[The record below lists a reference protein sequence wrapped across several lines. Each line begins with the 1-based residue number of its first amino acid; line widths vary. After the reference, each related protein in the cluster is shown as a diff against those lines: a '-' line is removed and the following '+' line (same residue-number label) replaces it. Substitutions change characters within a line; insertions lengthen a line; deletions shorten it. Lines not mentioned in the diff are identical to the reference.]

1 MNLQPENPPSAE
13 SLAEF
18 DFRLIDQLPVAAY
31 VCAAPSGDI
40 VRFNAKAAELWGRA
54 PQMGTDGEKVCGSH
68 RVYQID
74 GTPIPAAKIPMLDVL
89 HEGIVIRDQEVI
101 LERPDGS
108 RIYVAINIDPILN
121 HAGEV
126 IGAINVFLDIS
137 ERKLAERQSQQLLD
151 IIHAEFERL
160 TRFFE
165 HSPAFMAVLRG
176 PQHIYEK
183 ANKRY
188 LSMIGRE
195 EVLGLRVA
203 DVLPELESQGFIAKL
218 DEVYQTGQNFVGR
231 DIPVTLQDETG
242 VQHEKIVDVVYEPLF
257 TPSGEVKR
265 ILVHGLD
272 LTAHK
277 HMEQELQRR
286 AEELALSDRKKDEFI
301 ALLAHELRNPLAP
314 IRNGLQVLA
323 LSGNKPEVSAQVRDM
338 MNRQLNHMVRLIDDL
353 LDVSRMNRNKLFL
366 RKSRVALAEA
376 MNHALEATRPAL
388 EASGHELVVQ
398 LPTADLYLDAD
409 LTRLAQVFGNLISN
423 SIKYTEPGGR
433 ISFTTE
439 ICGDEVVVTV
449 SDNGIGIP
457 TEALPNLFDMFSQ
470 VHGRERTA
478 AGLGIGLALVRNLVE
493 MHGGRVTAESDGSGQ
508 GSRFRVFL
516 PLPQTQEHTES
527 PAPAAPVAE
536 PPPGTRVL
544 VVDDNRDAC
553 ASLAMLLEITGNT
566 VRTAHDG
573 LQAVK
578 LAETFRPKLILM
590 DIGMPMLDGYEATR
604 RIRAQPW
611 AADTTIVA
619 LTGWGQERD
628 RLRSQEAGCDGH
640 LVKPVSRV
648 DLDALLQRLEPN
660 HAH

>member
-1 MNLQPENPPSAE
+1 MRLQPEKPPSAE

-18 DFRLIDQLPVAAY
+18 DLRLIEQLPVAAY
-31 VCAAPSGDI
+31 VCAAPSGNI
-40 VRFNAKAAELWGRA
+40 VRFNAKAVELWGRT
-54 PQMGTDGEKVCGSH
+54 PKLGDDGEKVCGSH
-68 RVYQID
+68 RIYQLD
-74 GTPIPAAKIPMLDVL
+74 GTPIPATKIPMLDVL
-89 HEGIVIRDQEVI
+89 REGVVIRDQEVI

-108 RIYVAINIDPILN
+108 RIYVAVNIDPIVN
-121 HAGEV
+121 RAGEV
-126 IGAINVFLDIS
+126 IGAINIFLDVS

-160 TRFFE
+160 SRFFE

-188 LSMIGRE
+188 LNMIGRE

-203 DVLPELESQGFIAKL
+203 DVLPELESQGFILKL
-218 DEVYQTGQNFVGR
+218 DQVYKTGQSFVGR
-231 DIPVTLQDETG
+231 DLRVTLRDETG
-242 VQHEKIVDVVYEPLF
+242 TAHEKIVDVVYEPLF
-257 TPSGEVKR
+257 NHNGEANR

-272 LTAHK
+272 LTKHK
-277 HMEQELQRR
+277 QMEEELQRR
-286 AEELALSDRKKDEFI
+286 AEELATSDRKKDEFI

-323 LSGNKPEVSAQVRDM
+323 LAGDKPEISTQVRDM

-366 RKSRVALAEA
+366 RKSRVSLAEA
-376 MNHALEATRPAL
+376 MNHAVEATRPAL

-398 LPTADLYLDAD
+398 LPPENLYLDAD
-409 LTRLAQVFGNLISN
+409 LTRLAQIFGNLISN

-433 ISFTTE
+433 ICFATE
-439 ICGDEVVVTV
+439 IHADEVMVMV

-457 TEALPNLFDMFSQ
+457 NDALPNLFNMFSQ
-470 VHGRERTA
+470 VHGRERAA

-493 MHGGRVTAESDGSGQ
+493 MHGGRVTAESGGTGCGSC
-508 GSRFRVFL
+508 FRVFL
-516 PLPQTQEHTES
+516 PLPQTADLAES
-527 PAPAAPVAE
+527 PAPITQQTE
-536 PPPGTRVL
+536 PPPGARIL

-573 LQAVK
+573 LEAVN

-590 DIGMPMLDGYEATR
+590 DIGMPMMDGYEATR

-611 AADTTIVA
+611 AADTTIIA

-628 RLRSQEAGCDGH
+628 RQRSQDAGCDGH

-648 DLDALLQRLEPN
+648 DLDALLQRLESTRVD
-660 HAH
+660 

>member
-1 MNLQPENPPSAE
+1 MQLQPEKSPRAE

-18 DFRLIDQLPVAAY
+18 DLRLIEQLPVAAY
-31 VCAAPSGDI
+31 VCAAPSGKI

-54 PQMGTDGEKVCGSH
+54 PKIGDDAEKICGAH
-68 RVYQID
+68 RIFQLD
-74 GTPIPAAKIPMLDVL
+74 GTPIPAGKIPMLDVL
-89 HEGIVIRDQEVI
+89 REGVVIRDREVI
-101 LERPDGS
+101 VERPDGS
-108 RIYVAINIDPILN
+108 RIFVAVNIDPILN
-121 HAGEV
+121 HAGDV

-160 TRFFE
+160 SRFFE

-188 LSMIGRE
+188 LSMIGRQDI
-195 EVLGLRVA
+195 LGLRVA
-203 DVLPELESQGFIAKL
+203 DVLPELEGQGFIAKL
-218 DEVYQTGQNFVGR
+218 DQVYRTRQSFVGQELR
-231 DIPVTLQDETG
+231 VTLSDETG
-242 VQHEKIVDVVYEPLF
+242 TRHEKIVDVVYEPLF
-257 TPSGEVKR
+257 NHNGEANR

-272 LTAHK
+272 LTTHK
-277 HMEQELQRR
+277 QMEAELQRR
-286 AEELALSDRKKDEFI
+286 AEESALSDRKKDEFI

-323 LSGNKPEVSAQVRDM
+323 LAGDKPEISTQVRDM

-366 RKSRVALAEA
+366 RKSRVSLAEA
-376 MNHALEATRPAL
+376 MNHSLEATRPAL
-388 EASGHELVVQ
+388 DASGHELVVQ
-398 LPTADLYLDAD
+398 LPPDDLYLDAD

-433 ISFTTE
+433 IWFATE
-439 ICGDEVVVTV
+439 VHGDEVMVSV

-457 TEALPNLFDMFSQ
+457 TDALPNLFDMFSQ
-470 VHGRERTA
+470 VHGRERAA

-493 MHGGRVTAESDGSGQ
+493 MHGGRVTAESQGTGRGSC
-508 GSRFRVFL
+508 FRVYL
-516 PLPQTQEHTES
+516 PLPQTVDLAEPTIF
-527 PAPAAPVAE
+527 PAQQAE
-536 PPPGTRVL
+536 PPPGARVL

-566 VRTAHDG
+566 VCSAHDG
-573 LQAVK
+573 LEAVK
-578 LAETFRPKLILM
+578 MAEAFRPQLILM

-604 RIRAQPW
+604 RIRAQSW
-611 AADTTIVA
+611 AADTTIIA

-628 RLRSQEAGCDGH
+628 RQRSQDAGCDGH
-640 LVKPVSRV
+640 LVKPVSRA
-648 DLDALLQRLEPN
+648 DLDAVLQGLAARSVS
-660 HAH
+660 